1 MLIDTVKELCLL
13 DGPSGCEDQVR
24 DYIREKAASFTDEV
38 RVDALGNVIA
48 FKKGKKATGNKLMLA
63 AHMDEVGMIIQSISS
78 NGDLQF
84 SCVGGVD
91 RRVLLGK
98 PVAVGEKKIPGIIG
112 LKPIHL
118 TTAEERKGIPEVKDM
133 SIDIGAGNKEEAEKL
148 VSPGDYVSF
157 VSDVVEFGDGFIKAK
172 AIDDRRGCA
181 IMLELLKEELPMDC
195 TFAFTVQEEIGCKG
209 AMGVGFSVTPKIAV
223 ILETTTATDLAGVK
237 GYKRVCDLGKGPV
250 VPFMD
255 NGSVADRRLYELIRT
270 LAEENNIPWQTK
282 HMIAG
287 GNDARAIQ
295 RSKEGVRTAVM
306 SAAVRYLHA
315 PSSVACIRD
324 FENIHKLARLFINAV
339 AAEEV

>member
-1 MLIDTVKELCLL
+1 MLIDTIKELCLL

-24 DYIREKAASFTDEV
+24 AYIKEKAAPYANEV

-48 FKKGKKATGNKLMLA
+48 FKKGKKSTSNKLMLA
-63 AHMDEVGMIIQSISS
+63 AHMDEVGMMIQSIAS

-84 SCVGGVD
+84 SCVGGID

-98 PVAVGEKKIPGIIG
+98 PVTVGEKKIPGVIG

-118 TTAEERKGIPEVKDM
+118 TTPEERKGIPKVKELT
-133 SIDIGAGNKEEAEKL
+133 IDIGAKNREEAEAL

-157 VSDVVEFGDGFIKAK
+157 VSDVVEYGNGFMKAK
-172 AIDDRRGCA
+172 ALDDRVGCA
-181 IMLELLKEELPMDC
+181 VMLELLKEELPMDC

-209 AMGVGFSVTPKIAV
+209 AMGAAFSVTPEIAL

-237 GYKRVCDLGKGPV
+237 GFKQVCCLGQGPV
-250 VPFMD
+250 IPFMD
-255 NGSVADRRLYELIRT
+255 GGSVADRGLYELIRT
-270 LAEENNIPWQTK
+270 LAEQNNIPWQTK

-295 RSKEGVRTAVM
+295 RSKEGVRTVVM

-315 PSSVACIRD
+315 PSSVACVRD
-324 FENIHKLARLFINAV
+324 FEDIHKLARLFIQAV
-339 AAEEV
+339 ANEEV